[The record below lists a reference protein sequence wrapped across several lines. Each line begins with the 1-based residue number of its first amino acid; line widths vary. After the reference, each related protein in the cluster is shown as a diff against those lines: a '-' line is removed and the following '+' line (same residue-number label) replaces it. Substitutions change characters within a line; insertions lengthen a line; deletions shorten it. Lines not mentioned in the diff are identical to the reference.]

1 MALTKLM
8 TELTYSSTT
17 TNIPTQTYRFTL
29 GMDQAQT
36 ISVRAIYTPTGLL
49 VRDTTQVPK
58 SVLDD
63 IQTAIGQMEDL
74 VGQTSAING
83 QLTYA
88 AQTQQS
94 VVFATAFANTNYR
107 VTFSVTDFIVPR
119 VVGKTVNGFTVELP
133 TTYTGTVG
141 YDVFI

>member
-17 TNIPTQTYRFTL
+17 TTIPVQTYRFTI

-58 SVLDD
+58 TVLDD
-63 IQTAIGQMEDL
+63 IQTAIGQLEDL

-88 AQTQQS
+88 AETQKS
-94 VVFATAFANTNYR
+94 VSFVTAFANTNYR
-107 VTFSVTDFIVPR
+107 VSFSVEDYIVPR
-119 VVGKTVNGFTVELP
+119 VVNKTVNGFTVEVP
-133 TTYTGTVG
+133 ITYTGVVG
-141 YDVFI
+141 YDVFV